1 MKFSIAQVHHDPVRV
16 SAALIEQYYEGTFVR
31 NIVAALAPA
40 PVQIMT
46 IGVPHHFLT
55 NYGHQEEHDEAI
67 GLTPAGIKERI
78 AELKHQLQAI

>member
-1 MKFSIAQVHHDPVRV
+1 LKFSIAQVPHDLVRV
-16 SAALIEQYYEGTFVR
+16 NATLIEPYYEGTLGQ
-31 NIVAALAPA
+31 NIVAAPA

-67 GLTPAGIKERI
+67 GLTPAGIKQRI
-78 AELKHQLQAI
+78 VELIHQS